1 MGRLNRTNIP
11 QLDHRRTSNLD
22 RFREKEDLLKQRQKR
37 NFDRRHIAKSL
48 DLLEKGDKAW
58 ISDMKKYGEIVST
71 AAHPRSYNVDT
82 EEESSA
88 GIAHILL
95 WLTDVRVSA
104 LKKMRKM
111 RTSPPNP
118 QPIPESTSPPKT
130 SPTA

>member
-71 AAHPRSYNVDT
+71 AAHPVPTTWTPKRNRPQ
-82 EEESSA
+82 ES
-88 GIAHILL
+88 
-95 WLTDVRVSA
+95 
-104 LKKMRKM
+104 
-111 RTSPPNP
+111 RTSYCG
-118 QPIPESTSPPKT
+118 
-130 SPTA
+130 